1 MSRWEQKASVVTFWN
16 VPLLPD
22 QLSGGS
28 SPLLSAPDPIAVL
41 QGELPFPLLGQMC
54 LSHPWSFS
62 GYAASSSS
70 QLLPFLLVPAPGKVE
85 NKQGAPHSTQIHLQV
100 DQSGLG
106 LPSRDYYLN
115 KTENEKVSLP
125 SLPRSAHPAIPEASE
140 TWLLQR
146 AQFPEGQQAAL
157 GRLGG
162 EGAQV
167 MSPSIQHHSQV
178 LQLQEATL
186 IPSLKKTMS
195 TAASVCGY

>member
-1 MSRWEQKASVVTFWN
+1 
-16 VPLLPD
+16 
-22 QLSGGS
+22 
-28 SPLLSAPDPIAVL
+28 
-41 QGELPFPLLGQMC
+41 MC

-85 NKQGAPHSTQIHLQV
+85 SKQGDPHSPQIPLQV

-125 SLPRSAHPAIPEASE
+125 SLPRSAHPAIPKASE

-157 GRLGG
+157 GRLWGWGG
-162 EGAQV
+162 GGASDVPKHPASQPGAAATGGNTYPFSKEDNGDSCQHLWV
-167 MSPSIQHHSQV
+167 LGLLWSSP
-178 LQLQEATL
+178 L
-186 IPSLKKTMS
+186 PS
-195 TAASVCGY
+195 